1 MTLPMSYPA
10 SPKMQKTRGSRV
22 NKALFVSLLLGVL
35 LAWSTPSW
43 AGVKLNIN
51 EDSSIELGFRMQTQ
65 FLSSTNSNADSSG
78 DHEEKF
84 TIRRASIRVG
94 GNVTKWV
101 KFFLQIGNNDE
112 PGTDNDVNDVEMIDA
127 YINLHLHD
135 LAQVIMGELLVPS
148 SRQHLTSSAAL
159 MAIDHPGITGY
170 SLTWGLNG
178 GAIFNTAAFEDG
190 NLALEGDANL
200 RDLGATLFGTF
211 SLTDMVHAKYYVGA
225 YNGIHFM
232 NDDDDKER
240 VAARLQ
246 INFLDP
252 EPNYYNLSTYLGQKK
267 TIGIGASID
276 SQQRIAHDLID
287 DDNVNYI
294 FYSVDAFAD
303 LPVGPGSATIEAGY
317 SNLNLD
323 NSTALRDSANGP
335 PKNGQETEGQG
346 FYVQSGYFINNLN
359 LQPWALYESWY
370 SDASDDVGSWSAWR
384 VGLSYFIKG
393 HNANIKVG
401 FEQFSSAQDIG
412 GVADKNIESFLIG
425 FYVSY

>member
-1 MTLPMSYPA
+1 MVVSYFADPRI
-10 SPKMQKTRGSRV
+10 QKRRNPRTKEV
-22 NKALFVSLLLGVL
+22 LFLALFLGAF
-35 LAWSTPSW
+35 LAWLRPSW
-43 AGVKLNIN
+43 AGVRLKIY
-51 EDSSIELGFRMQTQ
+51 EDSSLELGFRMQTQ
-65 FLSSTNSNADSSG
+65 FLSSTNANADSSG

-84 TIRRASIRVG
+84 TIRRASVRLG

-101 KFFLQIGNNDE
+101 KFFLQVGNNDE
-112 PGTDNDVNDVEMIDA
+112 PGTDNEPTDVELIDA

-135 LAQVIMGELLVPS
+135 LAQVIMGELMVPS
-148 SRQHLTSSAAL
+148 SREHLTSSAAL
-159 MAIDHPGITGY
+159 MPIDHPGITGY

-178 GAIFNTAAFEDG
+178 GAVFNTAAFEDG

-276 SQQRIAHDLID
+276 SQQRIARDLID

-303 LPVGPGSATIEAGY
+303 IPVGPGSATIEAGY

-323 NSTALRDSANGP
+323 NSTALRDSTNGP

-370 SDASDDVGSWSAWR
+370 SDASDDLGSWSSWR
-384 VGLSYFIKG
+384 AGLSYFIKG

-401 FEQFSSAQDIG
+401 FEQFRADDKIG
-412 GVADKNIESFLIG
+412 GTADKNIESFLIG